1 MTNDRPDT
9 QQQTVEEPRRWIGP
23 LILLV
28 AILTPIV
35 ILIVSNTETATL
47 AWANYEWSAPQ
58 WLVLSATFAA
68 GLVGGKVLGWL
79 WRSWRRRRRR
89 MAGER
94 DVLRKHSVEED

>member
-1 MTNDRPDT
+1 M
-9 QQQTVEEPRRWIGP
+9 
-23 LILLV
+23 ILLV

-89 MAGER
+89 LAGER

>member
-1 MTNDRPDT
+1 
-9 QQQTVEEPRRWIGP
+9 
-23 LILLV
+23 
-28 AILTPIV
+28 
-35 ILIVSNTETATL
+35 
-47 AWANYEWSAPQ
+47 
-58 WLVLSATFAA
+58 VLSATFAA

>member
-9 QQQTVEEPRRWIGP
+9 QQQTVEEPRRWFGP

-28 AILTPIV
+28 VILTPIV
-35 ILIVSNTETATL
+35 ILIVSNTDTATL

-58 WLVLSATFAA
+58 WLVLSATFVA

-94 DVLRKHSVEED
+94 DVLRKHSVEGD